1 MKATR
6 VLYDG
11 YVQGVGFR
19 WTTKDISR
27 GYDVAG
33 WVRNLPD
40 GRVELQVSGEDE
52 EVAGFL
58 RAIRESSL
66 GNHISAEHTAEIEI
80 SAPFKSFRIMI

>member
-6 VLYDG
+6 VLYEG

-19 WTTKDISR
+19 WTTKHLAH
-27 GYDVAG
+27 GYDVSG

-40 GRVELQVSGEDE
+40 GRVELQVSGEAA
-52 EVAGFL
+52 EVSAFL

-66 GNHISAEHTAEIEI
+66 GSHISAEHTTEIEL
-80 SAPFKSFRIMI
+80 SHPFQSFRII

>member
-6 VLYDG
+6 VFYEG

-19 WTTKDISR
+19 WTAKRIAQ
-27 GYDVAG
+27 GYDVSG

-40 GRVELQVSGEDE
+40 GRVELQVSGEDD
-52 EVAGFL
+52 EVAAFL

-66 GNHISAEHTAEIEI
+66 GGHINAEHAAEIEI
-80 SAPFKSFRIMI
+80 ATPFKGFRIT